1 MEQRALFND
10 FPNFM
15 YNNMANQ
22 AIVDL
27 GYDNMID
34 AINDFNEGKL
44 PQLHDILSSNAALAD
59 DSTPLRQPISKED
72 WLHFSK
78 VYGQDPTGMARS
90 GFTPQQTTSPFNAE
104 SPLQPQPQ
112 SALSRPLEF
121 SQYGVGRVTVGGDEN
136 SQ

>member
-15 YNNMANQ
+15 YNNMANK

-34 AINDFNEGKL
+34 AINDFKEGKL

-78 VYGQDPTGMARS
+78 VYAQDPTGMARS
-90 GFTPQQTTSPFNAE
+90 GFTPQQNTSPFNAGQ
-104 SPLQPQPQ
+104 LQPQPQ
-112 SALSRPLEF
+112 PASRQPLQF
-121 SQYGVGRVTVGGDEN
+121 FQYGVGSTTVGGDEN